1 MTHII
6 TFLFF
11 CFGIIIGSF
20 LNVVIYR
27 LNTKKTLGGRSA
39 CMSCR
44 TQLRFYEL
52 VPIVSFLMLR
62 GRCKSCKTRISR
74 QYPLV
79 EAVAGL
85 VSALLFL
92 KFQAVFYVAPAVF
105 VGTFVYFAFNFF
117 LLLVVSVYD
126 IRHKIIPDEL
136 SLLFG
141 VMAFLGLFVFNKYG
155 FNPHLPS
162 ILEFT
167 SGIWVALPFALLFFL
182 SRGAWMGFGDV
193 KLALGLGWLLGVSR
207 GFDAVVLACW
217 IGAIIGVSL
226 MFGKTKYN
234 LKSELPF
241 APFLV
246 IGAFLVFVFGLNIF
260 HL

>member
-1 MTHII
+1 MTQII

-27 LNTKKTLGGRSA
+27 LNTKRSLGGRSA

-52 VPIVSFLMLR
+52 VPLVSFLLLR
-62 GRCKSCKTRISR
+62 GRCKTCKTKISK

-79 EAVAGL
+79 EAVTG
-85 VSALLFL
+85 VVFALLFL
-92 KFQAVFYVAPAVF
+92 KFQAVFNVAPIVF
-105 VGTFVYFAFNFF
+105 VGTFAFYAFNF
-117 LLLVVSVYD
+117 LTLLVIAVYD
-126 IRHKIIPDEL
+126 IKHKIIPDGL
-136 SLLFG
+136 ALAVGIASF
-141 VMAFLGLFVFNKYG
+141 VGLFLFNRYG
-155 FNPHLPS
+155 FNPHMPTVW
-162 ILEFT
+162 EFLA
-167 SGIWVALPFALLFFL
+167 GPIVALPFALLFFM

-193 KLALGLGWLLGVSR
+193 KLSIGLGWLLGISR
-207 GFDAVVLACW
+207 GFDGVVLACW

-226 MFGKTKYN
+226 MFGRTKYH

-246 IGAFLVFVFGLNIF
+246 LGAFLVFVFGFKIF
-260 HL
+260 

>member
-1 MTHII
+1 MTPII

-27 LNTKKTLGGRSA
+27 LNTTKSLGGRSA

-52 VPIVSFLMLR
+52 VPIVSFLLLR
-62 GRCKSCKTRISR
+62 GRCKTCKTHISM
-74 QYPLV
+74 QYPVV

-85 VSALLFL
+85 VSAFLFL
-92 KFQAVFYVAPAVF
+92 KFQAMFYVAPMVF
-105 VGTFVYFAFNFF
+105 LGTFAYYAFNFF
-117 LLLVVSVYD
+117 VLLVISAYD
-126 IRHKIIPDEL
+126 IRHKIIPDGL

-141 VMAFLGLFVFNKYG
+141 AMAFLGLFVFNRYG
-155 FNPHLPS
+155 FNPHMPS
-162 ILEFT
+162 ILELT
-167 SGIWVALPFALLFFL
+167 SGFLVALPFALLFFV

-193 KLALGLGWLLGVSR
+193 KLALGLGWLLGVTR

-217 IGAIIGVSL
+217 IGAIVGL
-226 MFGKTKYN
+226 TMMFGKKKYT
-234 LKSELPF
+234 LKTELPF

-246 IGAFLVFVFGLNIF
+246 LGAFVVFVFCVRIF
-260 HL
+260 YI